1 MKTANIINQINAG
14 VHILLET
21 TKQNILIDLIP
32 YAQSENGITFD
43 ALKDI
48 LDKRFDEAS
57 KAVDEDE

>member
-1 MKTANIINQINAG
+1 
-14 VHILLET
+14 LLET

-32 YAQSENGITFD
+32 YAQSENGITFE